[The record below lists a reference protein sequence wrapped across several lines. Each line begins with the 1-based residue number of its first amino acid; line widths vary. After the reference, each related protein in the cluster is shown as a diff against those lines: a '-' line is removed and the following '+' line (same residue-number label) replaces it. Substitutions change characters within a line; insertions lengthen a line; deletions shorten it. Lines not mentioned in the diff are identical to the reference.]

1 MVKKIRIFIGS
12 SINEFQE
19 ERQDLADYIYFLRG
33 ILEANNSSIGPI
45 PELCEF
51 EDTALSSNKRKQ
63 DDFNE
68 LIDRS
73 DICIFMFG
81 NKAGHYSVEELLTAL
96 ARVKVNGTDIPEIDC
111 FFRDFEEGEDI
122 DRMVHTLRILLDEKY
137 VRYSDKRSF
146 FGNIKLRVVQRLAVL
161 AKDMFPVSIA
171 VEEKQDGMF
180 GYSLRLEGERILD
193 LDETNLFETDDEL
206 RKARAD
212 YEKEA
217 DVSRKNDIRIKLENM
232 VGTRLGLA

>member
-1 MVKKIRIFIGS
+1 MGKKIRIFIGS

-33 ILEANNSSIGPI
+33 ILEANNISIGPI

-51 EDTALSSNKRKQ
+51 EDTAVSSNKRKQ

-73 DICIFMFG
+73 DICVYMFG
-81 NKAGHYSVEELLTAL
+81 NKAGCYSVEELLTAL
-96 ARVKVNGTDIPEIDC
+96 ARVKENDADIPEIDC
-111 FFRDFEEGEDI
+111 FFRDFEEGKDI
-122 DRMVHTLRILLDEKY
+122 DRMVYTLRILLDEKY

-146 FGNIKLRVVQRLAVL
+146 FGNIKLRVVQRLSVL
-161 AKDMFPVSIA
+161 AKEMFPVSIA
-171 VEEKQDGMF
+171 VEEKQDCMF
-180 GYSLRLEGERILD
+180 GYSLRLAGEKILD
-193 LDETNLFETDDEL
+193 LDETDLFETDDEL

-217 DVSRKNDIRIKLENM
+217 DVSRKNDIRINLENM
-232 VGTRLGLA
+232 VGIRLGLA